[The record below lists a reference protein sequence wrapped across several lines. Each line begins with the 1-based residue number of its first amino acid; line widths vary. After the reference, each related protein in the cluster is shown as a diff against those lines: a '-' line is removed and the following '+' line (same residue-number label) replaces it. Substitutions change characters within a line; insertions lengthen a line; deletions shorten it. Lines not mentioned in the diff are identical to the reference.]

1 MTTPRRSPL
10 RPLLLLTLLCALAW
24 ITACQQRPAGAG
36 DAAGSGSSEADT
48 PAEGTDAMDRSKGP
62 TSSRSGLGPA
72 TLAFDR
78 FGLVPESGFDEAL
91 RAVVEAERAYAADA
105 ARDGMKAASL
115 RWMRP
120 DATVFDPEP
129 TDAATS
135 FGAWNES
142 EQPRLT
148 WEPQRI
154 EVSSAGDLAV
164 STGPYRVES
173 PEGDDAGVGQFFSVW
188 QRDDQGNWRVIAD
201 LGTPHPG
208 DVQWPTVAWG
218 RRVEVKSPRATVVPE
233 ALPLV
238 EGLEKELAAR
248 VAEFGADAALARRA
262 TDDIHLLRGG
272 VPPRMGREFLSAEA
286 ELGAP
291 EESSVTSELA
301 GAAAAASNDFA
312 AGWGVTTDQHGH
324 RDAFVRVYRREQTR
338 WLVAFDVRVPLVER

>member
-1 MTTPRRSPL
+1 MTKPICSPA
-10 RPLLLLTLLCALAW
+10 RPFLLLTVLCALAW
-24 ITACQQRPAGAG
+24 VTACQQRPAGAG
-36 DAAGSGSSEADT
+36 DAAEPGRSQVDT
-48 PAEGTDAMDRSKGP
+48 PAEGNDDMDRSKGP
-62 TSSRSGLGPA
+62 TSSRSDLGPA
-72 TLAFDR
+72 ALAFDR
-78 FGLVPESGFDEAL
+78 FGLVPETGFDDAL
-91 RAVVEAERAYAADA
+91 RAVAEAERAYAADA

-129 TDAATS
+129 NDAATS
-135 FGAWNES
+135 FGAWNET
-142 EQPRLT
+142 EQPRLA

-173 PEGDDAGVGQFFSVW
+173 PEGEDVGVGQYFSVW
-188 QRDDQGNWRVIAD
+188 QRDGQGNWRVIAD

-208 DVQWPTVAWG
+208 DVQWPTLTWG
-218 RRVEVKSPRATVVPE
+218 RRVEVKAPRATVVPD
-233 ALPLV
+233 ARPLV
-238 EGLEKELAAR
+238 EGLEQELAAR

-291 EESSVTSELA
+291 EESSVTSALA
-301 GAAAAASNDFA
+301 GAAAAASNDLA
-312 AGWGVTTDQHGH
+312 AGWGVTTDHHGH
-324 RDAFVRVYRREQTR
+324 RDAFARVYRREGTR
-338 WLVAFDVRVPLVER
+338 WLVAFDVRVPLIER